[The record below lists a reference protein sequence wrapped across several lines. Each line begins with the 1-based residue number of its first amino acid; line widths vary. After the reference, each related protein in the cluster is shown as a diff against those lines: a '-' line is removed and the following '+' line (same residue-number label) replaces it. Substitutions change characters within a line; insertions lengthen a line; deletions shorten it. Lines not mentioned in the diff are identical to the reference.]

1 MSLQFGVASFVLT
14 YLICV
19 PLGVLKA
26 VGDGTRADTA
36 SSVLVFIGYAV
47 SPLMLG
53 ILLIVLFGGGTFLDW
68 FPIAGSSS
76 DFYELMSPWEKAADR
91 LHHAVL
97 PLFCY
102 LIGNFATLTLLMKN
116 AFLEELGKAYV
127 VTARAKGLTERQVRY
142 GHDLRGL
149 AALIIPGGESST
161 ISALLD
167 QEGLREA
174 VEQFARERPV
184 MGTCAGLILMARDA
198 SDARV
203 LPLRL
208 LDVTVDRNGWGR
220 QIHSFTTSLKVAFDD
235 GPESVPAV
243 FIRAP
248 RILSL
253 GAGVDVLAEVDGE
266 PVMVRQ
272 GLHLGMSF
280 HPELTDDTRI
290 HDHFM
295 QALAA

>member
-1 MSLQFGVASFVLT
+1 MVTTV
-14 YLICV
+14 
-19 PLGVLKA
+19 
-26 VGDGTRADTA
+26 
-36 SSVLVFIGYAV
+36 
-47 SPLMLG
+47 G
-53 ILLIVLFGGGTFLDW
+53 ILALQGAFSRHEGALG
-68 FPIAGSSS
+68 
-76 DFYELMSPWEKAADR
+76 R
-91 LHHAVL
+91 L
-97 PLFCY
+97 
-102 LIGNFATLTLLMKN
+102 
-116 AFLEELGKAYV
+116 
-127 VTARAKGLTERQVRY
+127 GLQSRQVRY
-142 GHDLRGL
+142 THDLRGL

-167 QEGLREA
+167 EEGLREA
-174 VEQFARERPV
+174 VAQFAMERPV
-184 MGTCAGLILMARDA
+184 MGTCAGLILMARDTG
-198 SDARV
+198 DARV

-208 LDVTVDRNGWGR
+208 LDVTIDRNGWGR
-220 QIHSFTTSLKVAFDD
+220 QVHSFTTSLTVALDD

-248 RILSL
+248 RILTV